1 MAKQDSELLDQL
13 QHILE
18 QNGDI
23 PPRVTNGLVIA
34 AVRENC
40 KISKT
45 NSDDIQSLKIKA
57 SLWGAASGFF
67 ATVGTILLAL
77 LLRGSI

>member
-23 PPRVTNGLVIA
+23 PSRVTNGLVIA
-34 AVRENC
+34 AVRENY

-45 NSDDIQSLKIKA
+45 NSSDIQALKIKA
-57 SLWGAASGFF
+57 SLWGAASGLV
-67 ATVGTILLAL
+67 ATIGTILLAYV
-77 LLRGSI
+77 LRGGI